1 MTFGIQAG
9 AVPPDATKET
19 HSSEREQFKA
29 CVLAVQ
35 YGMGE
40 KSLAGK
46 INQPISQARNL
57 LLRHRETYRKF
68 WLWSDSVVDH
78 AVLYGNLWTTFGWS
92 IHIDTNP
99 NPRFLRNFPMQA
111 NGSEMLRIAC
121 CKAIQRGVK
130 ICAPVHDAILIE
142 APINELDDAI
152 ETAKKS
158 MTEASEA
165 VLNGYRLR
173 TDVYKVTYPDRYMD
187 ERGENMWKKLQLIL
201 SSILNKDRSSSQNTI
216 SK

>member
-1 MTFGIQAG
+1 VWLRSLIKPDPGYGLAYIDWSQQEFAIAAVLSGDPKMIEAYESGDPYMAFGIQAG
-9 AVPPDATKET
+9 AVPPDATKES
-19 HSSEREQFKA
+19 HGPEREQFKT

-40 KSLAGK
+40 KSLARK

-68 WLWSDSVVDH
+68 WLWSDSAVDH
-78 AVLYGNLWTTFGWS
+78 AMLHGNLWTTFGWA

-121 CKAIQRGVK
+121 CKAIRRK
-130 ICAPVHDAILIE
+130 NLRACARC
-142 APINELDDAI
+142 NF
-152 ETAKKS
+152 
-158 MTEASEA
+158 
-165 VLNGYRLR
+165 
-173 TDVYKVTYPDRYMD
+173 
-187 ERGENMWKKLQLIL
+187 
-201 SSILNKDRSSSQNTI
+201 DRSPH
-216 SK
+216 K